1 MEERKLNF
9 NIPLLSVRR
18 SSTPTRSSA
27 PTKSS
32 SGEKG
37 KKNDNFHPDRRR
49 TLPSCKPAYIL
60 DQVTEP
66 VAVPFQ
72 WEQIPGRPKDG
83 AVPDPQGHEEVS
95 VTPRIPPRRVLD
107 VVKHIDNKK
116 PEDQDA
122 LTPQIEAKSF
132 TNIVGRLDCS
142 KEGVD
147 EKAIIILEND
157 DDEDVYS
164 DALDTLSPTDSF
176 SVNCSLSGVSGFD
189 NLAVKPSGTFSI
201 DQQAQ
206 DFMMSRFLPAAKAMT
221 LEPPQYASRK
231 QPVSGEQPRQTTKA
245 VNRDRT
251 PPVIRNR
258 SCNIPPY
265 HQDKEDEESE
275 DECDD
280 YSDSGNIT
288 AKGCGFLP
296 RLCIKNSLC
305 LLNPVPGMKIR
316 TQTSMSSTKDI
327 KKLTKAVFSRSQS
340 PTVKKP
346 ARNAVSKQKQ
356 DSEVPSPRMVGVEN
370 KLTGGSNR
378 FTYATDRQMISRTS
392 PFRRSGCISPHRN
405 EAPQSP
411 FRGRGSQGIPKQLE
425 NLKSN
430 QFNSFNRGYSKSQ
443 ELVSYNGI
451 RRGSRPASPTVEK
464 TLYVDTVNAAGILC
478 SNSGSSDIKK
488 GFVDSAEKD
497 LKSLFQEIAVVKSSF
512 RDMKCLNVAGGEGKL
527 ETKGLRSGGPELPLL
542 SDGSPDKGQAE
553 MTEDLSKESMALVCI
568 SAATEG
574 NVNIESDQISK
585 RDDTG
590 SEKTSLVLVQ
600 PPIPPLLPK
609 TPSESW
615 LWRTLP
621 SISSQNQSSNS
632 YRNNSFLSKR
642 QDTKTFSATTK
653 WENIVKSSYL
663 HHDHVRY
670 SEELFPH
677 ASQQSKS

>member
-478 SNSGSSDIKK
+478 SNS
-488 GFVDSAEKD
+488 
-497 LKSLFQEIAVVKSSF
+497 
-512 RDMKCLNVAGGEGKL
+512 
-527 ETKGLRSGGPELPLL
+527 
-542 SDGSPDKGQAE
+542 E